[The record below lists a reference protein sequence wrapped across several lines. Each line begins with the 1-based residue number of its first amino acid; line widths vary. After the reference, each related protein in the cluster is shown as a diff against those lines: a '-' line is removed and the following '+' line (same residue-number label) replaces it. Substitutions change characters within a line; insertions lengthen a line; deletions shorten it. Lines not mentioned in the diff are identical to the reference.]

1 MLRSVRIYY
10 PAVILTLIY
19 CFAFADRQIFNQLVD
34 PIKRDFGASDLEIS
48 YLLGPAFIF
57 SYVGMGLPAGWL
69 VDRFNRSRLI
79 ILAGVIWGLGTMSA
93 ALADGYTGLFVSRLI
108 VGASEAFLFPA
119 GISLLPDIY
128 DRKRL
133 PIATS
138 IFLLAPAVGSALAL
152 LGGGLVL
159 DATDRLGTI
168 EAPILGVAQGWQ
180 LTLVVVGLV
189 GIVPVLM
196 MLGIPDRYRRPA
208 DGPVGEPAAE
218 ERFGVISGAAYMIG
232 RWRFYVCFFVG
243 MACAYIA
250 MTTIS
255 AWAPTYLARTF
266 GLTHGEIATRYGTI
280 VLIFGLAGGMSAPA
294 ISALLSRVADYP
306 TMQTVRLAPVMLV
319 LFASLFAFA
328 HTERMALAC
337 LAALTFS
344 YTFPM
349 AMGSTSMQFATPPR
363 LRGLAAAYYF
373 IITSLVGYGI
383 GPSAVP
389 LLTKYVLHDETQIG
403 LAIAIVVVAFG
414 IASFILFSIAAN
426 GFRREIEAQ
435 VADDSSLRA

>member
-1 MLRSVRIYY
+1 MKLLRVYY
-10 PAVILTLIY
+10 PVIILTLIY

-34 PIKRDFGASDLEIS
+34 PIKRDFGSTDLEIS

-79 ILAGVIWGLGTMSA
+79 ILAGVIWGLGTTSA
-93 ALADGYTGLFVSRLI
+93 ALADGYTGLFISRLI

-138 IFLLAPAVGSALAL
+138 IFLLSPAVGSALAL

-159 DATDRLGTI
+159 DATDRLGTLTL
-168 EAPILGVAQGWQ
+168 PLLGVTQGWQ

-189 GIVPVLM
+189 GIVPVLL
-196 MLGIPDRYRRPA
+196 MLTIPDRYRRSRAEIAA
-208 DGPVGEPAAE
+208 DETPE
-218 ERFGVISGAAYMIG
+218 EQFGVVSGAAYMIR
-232 RWRFYVCFFVG
+232 RWRFYIAFFVG

-266 GLTHGEIATRYGTI
+266 QLTHGEIATRYGTI

-294 ISALLSRVADYP
+294 ISALLGRFTAYP

-319 LFASLFAFA
+319 IFASLFAFA
-328 HTERMALAC
+328 HTEQMALAC

-349 AMGSTSMQFATPPR
+349 SMGSTSLQLATPAR
-363 LRGLAAAYYF
+363 LRGLSAAYYF
-373 IITSLVGYGI
+373 ITTSLVGYGI

-389 LLTKYVLHDETQIG
+389 LLTKYALHDESRIG
-403 LAIAIVVVAFG
+403 EAMAIVVVCFG
-414 IASFILFSIAAN
+414 IASFILFTIAAT
-426 GFRREIEAQ
+426 GFRRELERQA
-435 VADDSSLRA
+435 AEMRPALA